1 MKPYKYDILFYCLNL
16 KLLYNLR
23 EILQIPDIVYD
34 VAINVHF
41 LFLVFPHH
49 SKQNYVPHLDVTG
62 IRFGSNKGIGRSPE
76 DSVADLPGGYRR
88 RMTMLAMIS
97 RILTW

>member
-1 MKPYKYDILFYCLNL
+1 MKPYKYDILFYRLKL

-49 SKQNYVPHLDVTG
+49 SKQNYVPH
-62 IRFGSNKGIGRSPE
+62 
-76 DSVADLPGGYRR
+76 
-88 RMTMLAMIS
+88 
-97 RILTW
+97 